1 LQTVQYGCQLALLD
15 ASHIRVRP
23 VYASDGG

>member
-1 LQTVQYGCQLALLD
+1 LQTVQYGGQLALLG
-15 ASHIRVRP
+15 ASHIRVWP